1 MGFLATLAYFLY
13 ALFLDSTPF
22 FTLLKPQKFPRCAR
36 TPSLRSGSQQPGG
49 NCKTLAGARG
59 VVAELTVL
67 CAAEADQPLS
77 GALGGGG
84 QQLWAEDEG
93 CEGSI

>member
-1 MGFLATLAYFLY
+1 MLAPCPAPMYPCTYHISAHEPPC
-13 ALFLDSTPF
+13 LFH
-22 FTLLKPQKFPRCAR
+22 
-36 TPSLRSGSQQPGG
+36 
-49 NCKTLAGARG
+49 AGARG